1 MTEVSEQFEVSP
13 EFCEK
18 YVYAKAWP
26 LPRGGGHAPLP
37 DKDDRYDVVVVGAG
51 PSGRLSCRY

>member
-1 MTEVSEQFEVSP
+1 MTEVTEEFDISP

-26 LPRGGGHAPLP
+26 LPRHEEHISPP
-37 DKDDRYDVVVVGAG
+37 TKDEQYDVVVAGAG
-51 PSGRLSCRY
+51 PSGQC